1 MCRRIIQYL
10 VKNTIGDE
18 KLKYEVRF
26 IKTQVLD
33 NPIVEAK
40 DEEEAVKLA
49 EKLLQKYDYK
59 DYETTEVV
67 EVDDDG

>member
-1 MCRRIIQYL
+1 M
-10 VKNTIGDE
+10 
-18 KLKYEVRF
+18 KYEVRF
-26 IKTQVLD
+26 IRTQVLD

-40 DEEEAVKLA
+40 DEKEAVKLA
-49 EKLLQKYDYK
+49 EKLLHKYDFK

>member
-1 MCRRIIQYL
+1 M
-10 VKNTIGDE
+10 
-18 KLKYEVRF
+18 KYEVRF
-26 IKTQVLD
+26 IKTVCLD

-49 EKLLQKYDYK
+49 QKLLHKYDLK

-67 EVDDDG
+67 EVEE

>member
-1 MCRRIIQYL
+1 M
-10 VKNTIGDE
+10 
-18 KLKYEVRF
+18 KYEVRF

-40 DEEEAVKLA
+40 SEEEAVKLA

-67 EVDDDG
+67 EVDDEN